1 MLKNF
6 WYAVELSTAIGSEP
20 TKVRVLG
27 QDLALYRT
35 RSGRVVA
42 LSNVCIH
49 RGGSL
54 ADGSVS
60 PLHELGA
67 AGGNQSAERDERG
80 DHDCLRCPYHG
91 WKFRPDGSCVEIP
104 ASPPDLP
111 VPKRAR
117 VDSYPA
123 QERYGFVW
131 VFLGDLPESERPPIP
146 ELPEFDQPD
155 FRPLWGEFV
164 WNAHYSRVVEN
175 GLDIS
180 HTPFVHR
187 NSFGNREQPQI
198 PEYEVKP
205 GPWSAAGSVL
215 LTAPRPRGL
224 WGLIQKKR
232 RNEVRASVAVY
243 MPHITRLDLE
253 LGNGWRTI
261 VYDANVPVDENTT
274 RTLWLQ
280 LRNFFRYSWAD
291 GDATR
296 RMFQIFEEDAPIV
309 EAQRPVRLPYEL
321 SAELHV
327 KSDALAV
334 AYRKLRKRAFD
345 AGWGIDNDA
354 IAAECSGRREVVI
367 PSPTRRARPDL
378 AKAWVFP
385 EVPTLA
391 PRERAATDGESEPE
405 RG

>member
-6 WYAVELSTAIGSEP
+6 WYAIELSTAIGPHP

-54 ADGSVS
+54 ADGTVA
-60 PLHELGA
+60 PLVELGGA
-67 AGGNQSAERDERG
+67 TRTGASDRDERG
-80 DHDCLRCPYHG
+80 ERDCLRCPYHG
-91 WKFRPDGSCVEIP
+91 WKFQPDGSCVEIP

-117 VDSYPA
+117 VDSYPT

-146 ELPEFDQPD
+146 ELPEFDQPG
-155 FRPLWGEFV
+155 FRPLYGDFM

-180 HTPFVHR
+180 HTPFVHQG
-187 NSFGNREQPQI
+187 SFGNREKPQM
-198 PEYEVKP
+198 PEYEVQH
-205 GPWSAAGSVL
+205 GPYSASGSVV

-224 WGLIQKKR
+224 WGLIQR
-232 RNEVRASVAVY
+232 RRKNEVRASVAVY

-261 VYDANVPVDENTT
+261 VFDANVPVDDHTT

-280 LRNFFRYSWAD
+280 LRNFFRAGWAD

-296 RMFQIFEEDAPIV
+296 RMLQIFEEDAPIV
-309 EAQRPVRLPYEL
+309 EAQTPRRLPYEL
-321 SAELHV
+321 GAELHV
-327 KSDALAV
+327 RSDALAV

-345 AGWGIDNDA
+345 AGWGIDHET
-354 IAAECSGRREVVI
+354 IAREFSGRREVVI

-378 AKAWVFP
+378 AGAWVFP
-385 EVPTLA
+385 EIPTLS
-391 PRERAATDGESEPE
+391 PRERAASRSEPE
-405 RG
+405 PDER

>member
-6 WYAVELSTAIGSEP
+6 WYAVELSAAIGPQPS
-20 TKVRVLG
+20 KVRVLG
-27 QDLALYRT
+27 QDLAIYRT

-42 LSNVCIH
+42 LSNLCIH

-54 ADGSVS
+54 ADGSVEPRDEGRRTS
-60 PLHELGA
+60 
-67 AGGNQSAERDERG
+67 GGPADERG
-80 DHDCLRCPYHG
+80 EHDCLRCPYHG
-91 WKFRPDGSCVEIP
+91 WKFQPDGSCIEIP
-104 ASPPDLP
+104 ASPPELP

-146 ELPEFDQPD
+146 ALPEFDTPE
-155 FRPLWGEFV
+155 FRPLWGEFM

-187 NSFGNREQPQI
+187 ASFGNREKPQI
-198 PEYEVKP
+198 PEYEVQH
-205 GPWSAAGSVL
+205 GEWSAAGSVV

-224 WGLIQKKR
+224 WGLIQKQRK
-232 RNEVRASVAVY
+232 NEVHASVAVY
-243 MPHITRLDLE
+243 MPHITRLDLR

-261 VYDANVPVDENTT
+261 VYDANVPVDDHTT

-280 LRNFFRYSWAD
+280 LRNFFRAGWAD

-296 RMFQIFEEDAPIV
+296 RMLQIFEEDAPIV
-309 EAQRPVRLPYEL
+309 EAQRPLRLPYEL

-345 AGWGIDNDA
+345 AGWGIDTDT
-354 IAAECSGRREVVI
+354 IARDFSGRREVVI
-367 PSPTRRARPDL
+367 PCPTRRQQPEL

-385 EVPTLA
+385 EVPTLT
-391 PRERAATDGESEPE
+391 PRGRSDSES
-405 RG
+405 GGDSD

>member
-6 WYAVELSTAIGSEP
+6 WYAIELSTAIGPNPS
-20 TKVRVLG
+20 KVRVLG
-27 QDLALYRT
+27 QDLALYRA

-54 ADGSVS
+54 ADGSVDTLAAS
-60 PLHELGA
+60 GPAGA
-67 AGGNQSAERDERG
+67 SDDR
-80 DHDCLRCPYHG
+80 DCLRCPYHG
-91 WKFRPDGSCVEIP
+91 WAFRPDGSCAEIP

-117 VDSYPA
+117 VDSYPTV
-123 QERYGFVW
+123 ERYGFVW
-131 VFLGDLPESERPPIP
+131 VFLGDLPENERPPIP
-146 ELPEFDQPD
+146 ALPEFDD
-155 FRPLWGEFV
+155 SSFRPLWGEFM

-180 HTPFVHR
+180 HTPFVHQA
-187 NSFGNREQPQI
+187 SFGNREQPQI
-198 PEYEVKP
+198 PEYEVQH
-205 GPWSAAGSVL
+205 GDWSAAGSVV

-243 MPHITRLDLE
+243 MPHITRLDLQ

-261 VYDANVPVDENTT
+261 VYDANVPVDDGTT

-280 LRNFFRYSWAD
+280 LRNFFRAGWAD

-296 RMFQIFEEDAPIV
+296 RMLQIFEEDAPIV
-309 EAQRPVRLPYEL
+309 EAQQPPRLPYEL
-321 SAELHV
+321 GAELHV

-345 AGWGIDNDA
+345 AGWGIDTDT
-354 IAAECSGRREVVI
+354 IARECSGRREVVI
-367 PSPTRRARPDL
+367 PSPSRRARPDL
-378 AKAWVFP
+378 AKAWVFS
-385 EVPTLA
+385 EVPTLPA
-391 PRERAATDGESEPE
+391 REPASAAGDPS
-405 RG
+405 RDSD